1 MPAPVIVL
9 VVLGLVF
16 VVPVGVS
23 DCVFFLLLS
32 IAGAD
37 DEVFG
42 PFMKSPTLQLD
53 DGSEFKMAQKNKA
66 RLGQS
71 GG

>member
-1 MPAPVIVL
+1 MPAPVIV
-9 VVLGLVF
+9 VAVF
-16 VVPVGVS
+16 VVVFAAFAVPAGVS
-23 DCVFFLLLS
+23 DCVFLS
-32 IAGAD
+32 AAVAD

-42 PFMKSPTLQLD
+42 PFMKSPALQLD